1 MVPHRSPLSRPLLV
15 PYTREVSDQRT
26 VRVATCHDPAEATMI
41 RTVLSAHGIDA
52 MIPGEASASL
62 GTAAVGFITHV
73 FVDAEDAEDAA
84 ALIHELREGP
94 APGADGPGDADDGT
108 ADGDGAEGPTAEEG
122 AADADGD
129 GAEVAL
135 VAGRRVP
142 LVAVVVLAMTPGFGA
157 AHMATGAWK
166 RGLALAAVELVG
178 ARHAVAGDRLGVVL
192 IVLAVVADPIGG
204 VVRVR
209 ARRRREAPAL
219 PEARIVPRGGPP
231 PRLREPRSR
240 GPA

>member
-1 MVPHRSPLSRPLLV
+1 M
-15 PYTREVSDQRT
+15 SDQRT

-94 APGADGPGDADDGT
+94 APGAGDADDGT
-108 ADGDGAEGPTAEEG
+108 ADGDGADGPPAEEG
-122 AADADGD
+122 AADADGA
-129 GAEVAL
+129 GAAVAL
-135 VAGRRVP
+135 VAGRRVS
-142 LVAVVVLAMTPGFGA
+142 LVAVVVLAMTPGFGT

-178 ARHAVAGDRLGVVL
+178 VRHAVSGNRLGVLL
-192 IVLAVVADPIGG
+192 IVLAVVADLIGG

-231 PRLREPRSR
+231 RLREPRSR